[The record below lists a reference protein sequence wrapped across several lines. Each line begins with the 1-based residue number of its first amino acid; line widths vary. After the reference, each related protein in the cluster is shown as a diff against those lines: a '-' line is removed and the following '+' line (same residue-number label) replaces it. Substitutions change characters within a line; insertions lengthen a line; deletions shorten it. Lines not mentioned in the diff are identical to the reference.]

1 MDEPCV
7 GAAIPRCGGTGHWG
21 WATIS
26 VVAGPGLAVAD
37 GVGPYVAW
45 AVIASPGG
53 LGVNPQEG

>member
-1 MDEPCV
+1 M

-26 VVAGPGLAVAD
+26 VVEGPGLAVAD